1 MQRLGKKAEKA
12 KRLAFKDPTRRA
24 RKSNCA
30 LLLLLPSFSPNT
42 LTKPSSPTLP
52 MATNHHG
59 GYAQILLLL
68 CNAYRLGNVFC
79 SGSQFNTISSISSRY
94 SSQKISPCNLCDQR
108 SRKRFCHEKSGPTV
122 SLSLLLP
129 TNQKKR
135 SSL

>member
-30 LLLLLPSFSPNT
+30 LLLPSFSPNT
-42 LTKPSSPTLP
+42 LTKPSRPTLP

-68 CNAYRLGNVFC
+68 CNAYRLGNVSC
-79 SGSQFNTISSISSRY
+79 SGPQFNTISSISLWY
-94 SSQKISPCNLCDQR
+94 SEQKISPCNLCNLR